1 MNQTTPT
8 TDDETLKKDPL
19 PLWKAIVLVILFAFI
34 AVALFAVIVYLF
46 ISGAQQLG
54 LPTTAMIAIF
64 VIISGVFAWLVKRI
78 TDIVSGMSQRWFP
91 EQEETD
97 R

>member
-1 MNQTTPT
+1 MNQTTPMA
-8 TDDETLKKDPL
+8 DDESPKKDSL
-19 PLWKAIVLVILFAFI
+19 PLWKAILLLILFAFM
-34 AVALFAVIVYLF
+34 AVALFAAIVYLF

-54 LPTTAMIAIF
+54 LPSSAMIAIF

-78 TDIVSGMSQRWFP
+78 TDMVSSMSQRWFP
-91 EQEETD
+91 EEKESD

>member
-1 MNQTTPT
+1 MNQTTPIA
-8 TDDETLKKDPL
+8 DDESLKKDPL
-19 PLWKAIVLVILFAFI
+19 PLWKAILLVILFAFM
-34 AVALFAVIVYLF
+34 AVALFAAIVYLF

-64 VIISGVFAWLVKRI
+64 VIISGIFAWLVKRI

-91 EQEETD
+91 EQEDFD